1 MEAKN
6 IAMFDAITDL
16 ITSEDFKL
24 SDKAFIEQNF
34 HVFDVDEENKH
45 EYKTIYDQY
54 LEIMERLIE
63 AKLVQEFNF
72 TDEEVNDFY
81 TTFQDKKAEYEA
93 RNVDTVDAL
102 YSFIEFDRFKKEMLD
117 FKKSQTHTTGGVTE
131 DFRK

>member
-16 ITSEDFKL
+16 ITSEDFKQ

>member
-1 MEAKN
+1 MAIFNAISQLVISAEFNHDQSEFASKN
-6 IAMFDAITDL
+6 ISIFD
-16 ITSEDFKL
+16 E
-24 SDKAFIEQNF
+24 E
-34 HVFDVDEENKH
+34 EENKH

>member
-16 ITSEDFKL
+16 ITSEDFKQ

-34 HVFDVDEENKH
+34 HIFDVDEENKH